1 MQRAEAAVTVGL
13 NAKHTALER
22 PERRVWS
29 RGNIL
34 DNDTCLEKFDNSPH
48 FLAQVIGQL
57 DLTNLQ
63 QGRSR
68 QCDLCDDED
77 SADAASA
84 QYCQQCNLHLCELHA
99 TAHQR
104 SKDSKSHSF
113 WPFSQY
119 VANLKQVCAF
129 IVNLNPR

>member
-1 MQRAEAAVTVGL
+1 MQRAQAAVTVGL

-29 RGNIL
+29 IL
-34 DNDTCLEKFDNSPH
+34 DDDLEKFDNSPH

-104 SKDSKSHSF
+104 SKDSKSHSL

-119 VANLKQVCAF
+119 VANLKQVCACT
-129 IVNLNPR
+129 VNLNPR